1 MCWKS
6 RSSFPTRSK
15 QWPLEQRLRRGYAN
29 TMLPGDIQTHVLRLT
44 PGEDLRT
51 ALAKAFADLQAGQGA
66 TAACVISAVGSL
78 SRAVLRYAGQPEG
91 TRLDEPLE
99 LITLSGTLSP
109 DGVHLHASVGTAR
122 GEMRGGHVM
131 PGCIVRTTAEI
142 VLAPLPGW
150 VFTREHDA
158 RTGFKELMAKPVG
171 RP

>member
-1 MCWKS
+1 M
-6 RSSFPTRSK
+6 P
-15 QWPLEQRLRRGYAN
+15 QPQA
-29 TMLPGDIQTHVLRLT
+29 LRLH

-51 ALAKAFADLQAGQGA
+51 SLTKAFADLQAGQNT
-66 TAACVISAVGSL
+66 TAACIISAVGSL
-78 SRAVLRYAGQPEG
+78 SQAVLRYADQPDG
-91 TRLDEPLE
+91 TVLQEPLE

-109 DGVHLHASVGTAR
+109 DGVHLHACVATAR

-158 RTGFKELMAKPVG
+158 RTGFKELVA
-171 RP
+171 RPAGPSA

>member
-1 MCWKS
+1 
-6 RSSFPTRSK
+6 
-15 QWPLEQRLRRGYAN
+15 
-29 TMLPGDIQTHVLRLT
+29 MLQTLALRLQ
-44 PGEDLRT
+44 PGEDLRAT
-51 ALAKAFADLQAGQGA
+51 LTKAFAELQASQGT

-78 SRAVLRYAGQPEG
+78 SRAVLRYADQPNG
-91 TRLDEPLE
+91 TLLEEPLE

-109 DGVHLHASVGTAR
+109 DGVHLHASVATAG

-131 PGCIVRTTAEI
+131 PGCMVRTTAEI

-158 RTGFKELMAKPVG
+158 RTGFKELVAKPAGVG

>member
-1 MCWKS
+1 M
-6 RSSFPTRSK
+6 P
-15 QWPLEQRLRRGYAN
+15 
-29 TMLPGDIQTHVLRLT
+29 QTLALRLN
-44 PGEDLRT
+44 PGEDLRS
-51 ALAKAFADLQAGQGA
+51 ALTTAFAELQASQNT

-78 SRAVLRYAGQPEG
+78 SRAVLRYADQPNG
-91 TRLDEPLE
+91 TVLQEPLE

-109 DGVHLHASVGTAR
+109 DGVHLHACVATER

-158 RTGFKELMAKPVG
+158 RTGFKELVARPAKPL
-171 RP
+171 P

>member
-1 MCWKS
+1 MS
-6 RSSFPTRSK
+6 QP
-15 QWPLEQRLRRGYAN
+15 
-29 TMLPGDIQTHVLRLT
+29 HVLRLS
-44 PGEDLRT
+44 PGQDLRS
-51 ALAKAFADLQAGQGA
+51 ALNAAFAELQAGQHA

-78 SRAVLRYAGQPEG
+78 SRAVLRYAAEPEG
-91 TRLDEPLE
+91 TLLEEPLE

-109 DGVHLHASVGTAR
+109 DGAHLHASVATAR

-158 RTGFKELMAKPVG
+158 QTGFMELVARPVV
-171 RP
+171 